1 MDYQIEKVR
10 TDDKSLEEIRQ
21 LLNISFP
28 QATKFSLEYLT
39 EQYRDNPVGEI
50 VGFNAYKDGQLAA
63 HYVTMPVYMT
73 ISGEKVKGLLSLNTA
88 THPEHRGKRL
98 FSILAK
104 QTYDYAKENGYAFVI
119 GVANANS
126 IHGFIKNLGF
136 AFVSKLDVK
145 WGWGKIEEKEKEKKV
160 FSMCWDKETL
170 GWRLKDK
177 QYYDRKG
184 MVFGKYKN
192 LPMIKTLM
200 GVLPKELLRESR
212 VREGG
217 RSWLRPFNLYVG
229 LGADLGKGH
238 YYNFPKFVKHSP
250 FNLIFLDLTDGR
262 LPKVTKENIFFQLL
276 DFDVA

>member
-10 TDDKSLEEIRQ
+10 TDDKSLREIRE

-39 EQYRDNPVGEI
+39 EQYRDNPMGEI
-50 VGFNAYKDGQLAA
+50 IGFNAWKDGQLAA
-63 HYVTMPVYMT
+63 HYVTMPIYMT
-73 ISGEKVKGLLSLNTA
+73 ILGEKVKGLLSLNTA
-88 THPEHRGKRL
+88 THPKHRGKRL
-98 FSILAK
+98 FSVLAK
-104 QTYDYAKENGYAFVI
+104 KTYDYAKENGFAFVI

-136 AFVSKLDVK
+136 TFVSKLDVK
-145 WGWGKIEEKEKEKKV
+145 WGWGKIEEKNKENKV

-177 QYYDRKG
+177 QYYTRKG
-184 MVFGKYKN
+184 MVFGKYNN

-200 GVLPKELLRESR
+200 GVLPKELLEESKIR
-212 VREGG
+212 NKG
-217 RSWLRPFNLYVG
+217 RSWLRPLNLYVG
-229 LGADLGKGH
+229 LGADLNKGH

-250 FNLIFLDLTDGR
+250 FNLIFLDLTDGQ
-262 LPKVTKENIFFQLL
+262 LPKITKENVFFQLL